1 MATITLAQ
9 SKTLTPEQQARVLA
23 LAKVGNTTQAQQ
35 LAYDLY
41 TMNQSSNTKA
51 STQTN
56 TGVASTQQG

>member
-23 LAKVGNTTQAQQ
+23 LSKIGSPEQAQQ

-41 TMNQSSNTKA
+41 TMNQKA
-51 STQTN
+51 STPTN
-56 TGVASTQQG
+56 TASSPSQG